1 MQPGHGR
8 RACGWT
14 FWIAS
19 DTAHPVD
26 QDAATFHGVII
37 TDTPSRALS
46 YHFLLSSL
54 PLLPAQHK
62 TRPRRCATLGRYR
75 VRWQRE
81 PA

>member
-14 FWIAS
+14 FWVAS

-26 QDAATFHGVII
+26 QDAATSHGVII
-37 TDTPSRALS
+37 TATSSRALS
-46 YHFLLSSL
+46 LHFLLSSL
-54 PLLPAQHK
+54 PLLPAQCK
-62 TRPRRCATLGRYR
+62 TLPRRCATLRRYR
-75 VRWQRE
+75 GRWQRE

>member
-1 MQPGHGR
+1 MAAPGSKSAQTVQPGPGR

-46 YHFLLSSL
+46 SHFLLSSP

-62 TRPRRCATLGRYR
+62 T
-75 VRWQRE
+75 
-81 PA
+81 